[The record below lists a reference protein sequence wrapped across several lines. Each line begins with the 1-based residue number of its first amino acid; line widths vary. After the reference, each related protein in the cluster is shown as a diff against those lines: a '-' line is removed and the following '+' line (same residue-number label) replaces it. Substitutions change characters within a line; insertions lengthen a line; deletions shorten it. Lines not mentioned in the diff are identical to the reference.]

1 MVKKIITLLI
11 KFIYFIIE
19 KVEYIEFRNHSLDE
33 NDIDKKIIRTTDID
47 NLKVMSDTGWVDVTN
62 IHETQPY
69 KLYDIKL
76 ENGYKLAC
84 ADNHIIFKNDLTES
98 LADPEKSTSQSAT
111 TRSRPFTDAFK
122 ISSFLINK

>member
-1 MVKKIITLLI
+1 MIKKIISLLI

-33 NDIDKKIIRTTDID
+33 NDIDKKIIRTTDVD

-69 KLYDIKL
+69 KIYDIKL
-76 ENGYKLAC
+76 EKFIVSVFYV
-84 ADNHIIFKNDLTES
+84 KNYLLS
-98 LADPEKSTSQSAT
+98 CL
-111 TRSRPFTDAFK
+111 
-122 ISSFLINK
+122 